1 MKEEFIN
8 DLRIYSETVESV
20 EGLEVIKECILEYV
34 LNLETISDDYV
45 NIENISTH
53 NGVVSEAKKLIK
65 ILTEL
70 VASYEIIKDYNLRDL
85 YKLINNFH
93 YWQIKEMF
101 SYVCEESKMKLVR
114 KNKMNIGDFEEY
126 GLSEHMLE
134 DWYKELYMLIDK
146 YDI

>member
-8 DLRIYSETVESV
+8 DLRVYSETVGYV
-20 EGLEVIKECILEYV
+20 EGLEVIKECVLEYV

-45 NIENISTH
+45 NIENISTR

-70 VASYEIIKDYNLRDL
+70 VTYYEIIKDYNLRDM

-101 SYVCEESKMKLVR
+101 SYVCE
-114 KNKMNIGDFEEY
+114 
-126 GLSEHMLE
+126 
-134 DWYKELYMLIDK
+134 
-146 YDI
+146 